1 MSTQI
6 NQYLMYGAK
15 LNYDDHIK
23 DYDLDYENF
32 EKFQDN
38 AFKPDMNNN
47 GLHCL
52 IDGMSGDYIY
62 IGECLAKSENHEMLE
77 SFEIP
82 KLKKKFK
89 DRVKE
94 QVKMELGIE
103 AEMQLHVVTHWR

>member
-15 LNYDDHIK
+15 LEYSEHVSNDG
-23 DYDLDYENF
+23 DYEKF
-32 EKFQDN
+32 EKFEDN

-52 IDGMSGDYIY
+52 FDGMNGEYIY

-82 KLKKKFK
+82 KLNKKFK

-94 QVKMELGIE
+94 QVKMELDIE
-103 AEMQLHVVTHWR
+103 ADMQLHMVTHCR

>member
-15 LNYDDHIK
+15 LKYDDHVV
-23 DYDLDYENF
+23 DDEGYERF
-32 EKFQDN
+32 EKFEDN

>member
-6 NQYLMYGAK
+6 NQYLIYGAK
-15 LNYDDHIK
+15 LNYDDHIVC
-23 DYDLDYENF
+23 DDGYERF
-32 EKFQDN
+32 EKFEDK
-38 AFKPDMNNN
+38 AFKPDINNN

-52 IDGMSGDYIY
+52 IDGMSGEYIY
-62 IGECLAKSENHEMLE
+62 IGDCLAKSENHEMLE

-82 KLKKKFK
+82 KLKKKYT

-103 AEMQLHVVTHWR
+103 PDMKLHLVTHWR

>member
-15 LNYDDHIK
+15 LNYDDYIV
-23 DYDLDYENF
+23 DDEGYERF

-62 IGECLAKSENHEMLE
+62 IGDCLAKSENHEMLE
-77 SFEIP
+77 SFEMP
-82 KLKKKFK
+82 EQNKMYKE
-89 DRVKE
+89 RVRE
-94 QVKMELGIE
+94 QVKMELGIDV
-103 AEMQLHVVTHWR
+103 EMQFHVVTHWR